1 MTDLPIDPLEL
12 MRSDPEKLNVP
23 GGMLTKQGPQNY
35 VGAVPAIAGTLFFAD
50 AHLPE
55 VRAAIVE
62 CFDEYQETVD
72 PPLTW
77 LFREEPPEG
86 PSKMAIEKAKPLK
99 TMLAKMSPDDAVSFH
114 YTSGKLAHDAGPWEF
129 QVVGLPAWR
138 AAMGGWGLCGLRFSV
153 PLLFVEERP
162 DEFRDLFV
170 TFAQRLR
177 PVHGY
182 AGHSLVLSAL
192 RYDENQAFEAFLAQT
207 LRGFDAGNLVAGA
220 ANAHLGIKTVS
231 WLTAI
236 NHDYVEKIGGE
247 STIRSELPP
256 GWFGLFDYGEGLVI
270 QSGPK
275 PDAAPV
281 DDQLPARLVLPDM
294 LLRPLRAPTVRMHYA
309 SAESEPRLIGATAER
324 WLTRFDVPPELLLDY
339 KARLLQ
345 EPRLPAQP
353 APDEPTPP
361 RKVRRRM

>member
-12 MRSDPEKLNVP
+12 MRGAPEKLNVP
-23 GGMLTKQGPQNY
+23 GGLLTKRGPQNY

-62 CFDEYQETVD
+62 CFDKYQETVD

-86 PSKMAIEKAKPLK
+86 PSKMAVEKAKPLK

-153 PLLFVEERP
+153 PLLFVEEHP

-177 PVHGY
+177 AVHGY

-207 LRGFDAGNLVAGA
+207 LLGFDAGNLVAGA

-236 NHDYVEKIGGE
+236 NQEYLEKIGGME
-247 STIRSELPP
+247 ALWSELPLD
-256 GWFGLFDYGEGLVI
+256 WFRLINYGEGLVI
-270 QSGPK
+270 QAGPQ

-281 DDQLPARLVLPDM
+281 DDPVPARLVLPDM

-309 SAESEPRLIGATAER
+309 SAESEPRLIGAAAER
-324 WLTRFDVPPELLLDY
+324 WLTRFDVPPARLLDY
-339 KARLLQ
+339 KAKLLT
-345 EPRLPAQP
+345 EPKLSVRG
-353 APDEPTPP
+353 TPP
-361 RKVRRRM
+361 PTTDTPSI